1 MDVIHRYLDC
11 GDLRCGF
18 ARIKCDFCGSDIR
31 GCRDLKFLGSHM
43 TIG

>member
-18 ARIKCDFCGSDIR
+18 ARIKCDFCRQVNMKILSYYPTV
-31 GCRDLKFLGSHM
+31 LF
-43 TIG
+43 